1 MNTMMLLE
9 MAAQA
14 MGERIAVQCEDDRWT
29 MAQLFAGAGRV
40 AARFRS
46 AGVDNAALLD
56 VSSPSVPLALFGA
69 GWAGLPFVP
78 LNYRLTGDELDALI
92 ARITPA
98 LLVTDPIRAEQ
109 LAGRDGLTVISCDEL
124 LEIARGSA
132 DSPDPDSNP
141 DPNPSLEPDWE
152 MDPEA
157 IAILLFTSGTTGAP
171 KAAVLRHKHMVSYI
185 LGSVEFMAA
194 GEADAALV
202 SAPPYHVAG
211 MAALLSGIYAGRRMV
226 QLPNF
231 DAASWLD
238 LAQKEAITNAFVVPT
253 MLARI
258 IDELEAGSASA
269 PSSLR
274 ALAYGGGKMPLPVIE
289 RAMRHFPGTAFTNA
303 YGLTET
309 SSTIAVLGPEEHR
322 EAAGSEDPEVRKRL
336 GSAGRPLPGVEVEIR
351 DETGKVVAAGERG
364 EIHVRGEQ
372 VSGEYKGRGSLLVD
386 GGWFPTRDGG
396 RLDEEGYLF
405 VEGRIDDVIVR
416 GGENLSPGEIEDVLH
431 EHEEVAD
438 CAVVPVPDEQ
448 WGEAVGVAIVRKQ
461 GSEVSAQ
468 TLRAWVK
475 QRLRSSRVPQKIEF
489 WDELPYNET
498 GKLLRRKV
506 KEALASGTG

>member
-1 MNTMMLLE
+1 VNTMMLLE

-14 MGERIAVQCEDDRWT
+14 MSERAAVQCGDDRWT
-29 MAQLFAGAGRV
+29 MAELFSGAGRV
-40 AARFRS
+40 ASHFRS
-46 AGVDNAALLD
+46 LGVENAALLD
-56 VSSPSVPLALFGA
+56 VSSPAVPLSLFGA

-98 LLVTDPIRAEQ
+98 VLVTDSDRASQ
-109 LAGRDGLTVISCDEL
+109 LEGRDGLTLISRKEL

-132 DSPDPDSNP
+132 EPA
-141 DPNPSLEPDWE
+141 EPDWE
-152 MDPEA
+152 MDPEE
-157 IAILLFTSGTTGAP
+157 IAILLFTSGTTGVP

-194 GEADAALV
+194 EESDAALV

-211 MAALLSGIYAGRRMV
+211 MAALLSGIYSGRRMV

-231 DAASWLD
+231 DAASWLG
-238 LAQKEAITNAFVVPT
+238 LAHKEAVTNAFVVPT

-258 IDELEAGSASA
+258 IDELETGAAIA
-269 PSSLR
+269 PASLR
-274 ALAYGGGKMPLPVIE
+274 SLAYGGGKMPLPVIE
-289 RAMRHFPGTAFTNA
+289 RAMHHFPETAFTNA

-309 SSTIAVLGPEEHR
+309 SSTIAVLGPDEHR
-322 EAAGSEDPEVRKRL
+322 EAAGSPDAEIRKRL
-336 GSAGRPLPGVEVEIR
+336 GSAGKPLPGVEVEIR
-351 DETGKVVAAGERG
+351 DEAGKPVAIGDRG
-364 EIHVRGEQ
+364 EIYVRGEQ
-372 VSGEYKGRGSLLVD
+372 VSGEYKGRGSLLVE
-386 GGWFPTRDGG
+386 GGWFPTNDGG

-431 EHEEVAD
+431 EHAEVAD
-438 CAVVPVPDEQ
+438 CAVVPIPDEQ
-448 WGEAVGVAIVRKQ
+448 WGEGVGVAIVRTR
-461 GSEVSAQ
+461 GSEVSAE
-468 TLRAWVK
+468 TLQAWVK
-475 QRLRSSRVPQKIEF
+475 QHLRSSRVPQHVEF

-506 KEALASGTG
+506 KEALGSA